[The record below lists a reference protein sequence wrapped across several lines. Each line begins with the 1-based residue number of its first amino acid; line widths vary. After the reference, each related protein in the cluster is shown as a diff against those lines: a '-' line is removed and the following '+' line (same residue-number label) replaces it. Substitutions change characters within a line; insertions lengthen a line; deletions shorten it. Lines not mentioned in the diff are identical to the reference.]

1 MNHQPLAQ
9 TRIGSL
15 LSISQA
21 YYLCY
26 YSLMTT
32 ILLVRHGENDWVK
45 KHRLAGWIEG
55 IHLNENGRQQAAAA
69 AERLAPLPVKA
80 IYSSPV
86 LRCRETADFI
96 AESQGLPVN
105 LLDTVGEVRY
115 GEWEGK
121 KINKLAKKKEWFAVQ
136 FFPSRMQF
144 PGGDTLRGVQTRGVE
159 ALEALAQTHDDKDSI
174 VVVSHADLIKLV
186 LAHYLGVHIDLF
198 QRIVISPA
206 SVSVLHL
213 SGHGMVRVGR
223 VNDDGPLKAPV
234 PPETKKEK
242 KVKKKRAKAAK
253 TGSVDTAVS
262 PNNDSGANS
271 TD

>member
-1 MNHQPLAQ
+1 
-9 TRIGSL
+9 
-15 LSISQA
+15 
-21 YYLCY
+21 
-26 YSLMTT
+26 MTT

-55 IHLNENGRQQAAAA
+55 IHLNENGRQQAVAA
-69 AERLAPLPVKA
+69 AERLAALPIKA

-96 AESQGLPVN
+96 AEPQGLPVN

-121 KINKLAKKKEWFAVQ
+121 KIKKLAKKKEWFTVQ

-144 PGGDTLRGVQTRGVE
+144 PGGDTLRGVQTRGVD
-159 ALEALAQTHDDKDSI
+159 ALEAVVQTHDDQDII

-198 QRIVISPA
+198 QRIVVSPA
-206 SVSVLHL
+206 SVSMLHL
-213 SGHGMVRVGR
+213 SSNGVVRVGR
-223 VNDDGPLKAPV
+223 INDDGPLKPPAP
-234 PPETKKEK
+234 PKAQKEK
-242 KVKKKRAKAAK
+242 KAKKKQAKAAK
-253 TGSVDTAVS
+253 TESADTAVS
-262 PNNDSGANS
+262 PNHDSSAKR
-271 TD
+271 TQ

>member
-1 MNHQPLAQ
+1 
-9 TRIGSL
+9 
-15 LSISQA
+15 
-21 YYLCY
+21 
-26 YSLMTT
+26 MTT

-69 AERLAPLPVKA
+69 AERLATLPVKA

-96 AESQGLPVN
+96 ATSLDLPVN
-105 LLDTVGEVRY
+105 LLETVGEVRY

-121 KINKLAKKKEWFAVQ
+121 KIKKLAKKKEWFTVQ

-144 PGGDTLRGVQTRGVE
+144 PGGDSLRGVQMRGVE
-159 ALEALAQTHDDKDSI
+159 AIEALATEHADEDII

-186 LAHYLGVHIDLF
+186 LAHYLGVHMDLF
-198 QRIVISPA
+198 QRIIVSPA

-213 SGHGMVRVGR
+213 SGNGVVRVGR
-223 VNDDGPLKAPV
+223 INDDGPLKAPTK
-234 PPETKKEK
+234 PE
-242 KVKKKRAKAAK
+242 VKKKKKGSSK
-253 TGSVDTAVS
+253 TKQSGADDTAVS
-262 PNNDSGANS
+262 ESKTDS
-271 TD
+271 

>member
-1 MNHQPLAQ
+1 
-9 TRIGSL
+9 
-15 LSISQA
+15 
-21 YYLCY
+21 
-26 YSLMTT
+26 MTT

-55 IHLNENGRQQAAAA
+55 IHLNGNGRQQAVAA
-69 AERLAPLPVKA
+69 AERLTLLPIKA

-105 LLDTVGEVRY
+105 LLETVGEVRY

-121 KINKLAKKKEWFAVQ
+121 KISKLAKKKEWFTVQ

-144 PGGDTLRGVQTRGVE
+144 PGGDTLRGVQMRGVD
-159 ALEALAQTHDDKDSI
+159 ALEALAKAHDDKDII

-186 LAHYLGVHIDLF
+186 LAHYLGVHTDLF
-198 QRIVISPA
+198 QRIIISPA

-213 SGHGMVRVGR
+213 SGNGMVRVGR
-223 VNDDGPLKAPV
+223 INDDGPLKPPAPDK
-234 PPETKKEK
+234 TKKEK
-242 KVKKKRAKAAK
+242 KTKKKRAKAAN
-253 TGSVDTAVS
+253 TEGADTAVS
-262 PNNDSGANS
+262 PTNDTGANS
-271 TD
+271 AE

>member
-1 MNHQPLAQ
+1 
-9 TRIGSL
+9 
-15 LSISQA
+15 
-21 YYLCY
+21 
-26 YSLMTT
+26 MTT

-96 AESQGLPVN
+96 ANTLDLPVH
-105 LLDTVGEVRY
+105 LLETVGEVRY

-121 KINKLAKKKEWFAVQ
+121 KIKKLAKKKEWFTVQ
-136 FFPSRMQF
+136 FFPSRMRF
-144 PGGDTLRGVQTRGVE
+144 PGGDSLRGVQMRGVE
-159 ALEALAQTHDDKDSI
+159 AIEALAQSHADQDII

-186 LAHYLGVHIDLF
+186 LAYYLGVHIDLF
-198 QRIVISPA
+198 QRIIVSPA

-213 SGHGMVRVGR
+213 SGNGVVRIGR
-223 VNDDGPLKAPV
+223 MNDDGPLQ
-234 PPETKKEK
+234 PPPQPAEHKKKKEK
-242 KVKKKRAKAAK
+242 TEKSDD
-253 TGSVDTAVS
+253 GETAVT
-262 PNNDSGANS
+262 DSNTQS
-271 TD
+271 